1 MALHFTSTNFK
12 GNFDTNYSS
21 RSVLIRNFRSSM
33 EFDFCGQFLN
43 EKVLCVLY
51 VVKIGTKEHAVVE
64 N

>member
-1 MALHFTSTNFK
+1 
-12 GNFDTNYSS
+12 
-21 RSVLIRNFRSSM
+21 M

-64 N
+64 NWTRISKGKKK